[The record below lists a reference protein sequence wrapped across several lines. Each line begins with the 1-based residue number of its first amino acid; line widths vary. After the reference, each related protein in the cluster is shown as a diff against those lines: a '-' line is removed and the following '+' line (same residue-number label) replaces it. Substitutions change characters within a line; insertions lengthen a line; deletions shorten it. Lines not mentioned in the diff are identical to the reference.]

1 LKQNLT
7 LSLEKELILK
17 AKVLSAR
24 RRTSVSKLLAD
35 ELRRI
40 VDQEEQ
46 YQLAKK
52 KALADLREGFRMG
65 GKITATRDELHDR

>member
-1 LKQNLT
+1 MKQNLT

-52 KALADLREGFRMG
+52 KALADLKKGFRMG

>member
-52 KALADLREGFRMG
+52 KALADLKKGFRMG